1 MQVTALGNSYA
12 YPLSSSPV
20 KKPGID
26 RGSDLYKACQDFE
39 ALFIKQMLDAMRKTV
54 NKEDDMLNGGMSQ
67 DIFEGMLYDEY
78 AKKMA
83 ETAQFGLSDMIY
95 RQVSSKQ

>member
-1 MQVTALGNSYA
+1 MQVTNIGNVSV
-12 YPLSSSPV
+12 YPISNTQA
-20 KKPGID
+20 KKPAIEKNGE
-26 RGSDLYKACQDFE
+26 LFKACQDFE

-54 NKEDDMLNGGMSQ
+54 NKSDDLLKGGMGQ

-83 ETAQFGLSDMIY
+83 ETAQFGLAEMIY
-95 RQVSSKQ
+95 RQVSSK

>member
-1 MQVTALGNSYA
+1 
-12 YPLSSSPV
+12 V
-20 KKPGID
+20 KKPVID

-54 NKEDDMLNGGMSQ
+54 NKADDMLNGGMSQ

-95 RQVSSKQ
+95 RQVSSK

>member
-1 MQVTALGNSYA
+1 MQVTSIGNAYLYPIGNSQ
-12 YPLSSSPV
+12 P
-20 KKPGID
+20 KKPAIEKG
-26 RGSDLYKACQDFE
+26 GELYRACQDFE

-54 NKEDDMLNGGMSQ
+54 NKSDDLLNGGMSQ

-83 ETAQFGLSDMIY
+83 ETAQFGLADMIY
-95 RQVSSKQ
+95 RQVSSK

>member
-1 MQVTALGNSYA
+1 MQVTNIGNVSV
-12 YPLSSSPV
+12 YPISNSQA
-20 KKPGID
+20 KKPAIEKNGE
-26 RGSDLYKACQDFE
+26 LFKACQDFE

-54 NKEDDMLNGGMSQ
+54 NKSDDLLKGGMGQ

-83 ETAQFGLSDMIY
+83 ETAQFGLAEMIY
-95 RQVSSKQ
+95 RQVSSK

>member
-1 MQVTALGNSYA
+1 MQVTNLNNVHA
-12 YPLSSSPV
+12 YPMNSSQAR
-20 KKPGID
+20 KPAID
-26 RGSDLYKACQDFE
+26 KNSELYKACQDFE
-39 ALFIKQMLDAMRKTV
+39 ALFIKQMLDVMRKTV
-54 NKEDDMLNGGMSQ
+54 HKGDDLLSGGMSQ

-95 RQVSSKQ
+95 RQISSK